1 MVNIRTF
8 EEICERG
15 RSIARTDFDDLST
28 RGEIKNPRVKIDP
41 EKKSAILFGFSG
53 KEILWTRVKTVWTRA
68 N

>member
-1 MVNIRTF
+1 MINARTF
-8 EEICERG
+8 EEIRERG
-15 RSIARTDFDDLST
+15 RPIAMADFDRLT
-28 RGEIKNPRVKIDP
+28 TEGEIKNPRVKIDP